1 MTVEQTKRSDILDH
15 IAGKT
20 DIGALPTGMALA
32 LFTTA
37 PNASGDS
44 GTEVTAGNGYARL
57 LFPGTE
63 WTAATAANPS
73 VLANANET
81 DIGPAAGAAMG
92 TIVGVGLMVADTE
105 AADDVIA
112 YFDLASDVVI
122 NDGDTFRIAAAAMTL
137 SLA

>member
-1 MTVEQTKRSDILDH
+1 MTVEQSNRQKILDH
-15 IAGKT
+15 IVGKT
-20 DIGALPTGMALA
+20 DIGVLPTGMGLA

-44 GTEVTAGNGYARL
+44 GVEVTAANGYARL
-57 LFPGTE
+57 AWPGTE

-73 VLANANET
+73 VLANTNQT
-81 DIGPAAGAAMG
+81 DFATASGGAWG
-92 TIVGVGLMVADTE
+92 LVVGVGVMVGQVEGT
-105 AADDVIA
+105 DDVIA
-112 YFDLASDVVI
+112 YFDLAADVQI